1 MRKCFLLII
10 AIVLMMLSVV
20 VMGCEEEKAESAEQE
35 ELSIEELSIE
45 ERLVGEWSGKDNTG
59 QIASFIFREDGVV
72 IMVMDNFA
80 IGDED
85 KGKCLWKIN
94 SEHDPIH
101 LDFVLVN
108 HETKEELVIPGII
121 RFLTDDKIQF
131 CPGRDS
137 ERSISFFDA
146 GEENTLILNR
156 Q

>member
-1 MRKCFLLII
+1 MRKYFLLIMI
-10 AIVLMMLSVV
+10 IVLTMLSIV
-20 VMGCEEEKAESAEQE
+20 VMGCEEEKAESAEQ
-35 ELSIEELSIE
+35 EELSIE

-59 QIASFIFREDGVV
+59 QIASFIFREDGVA
-72 IMVMDNFA
+72 IMVMDNFV